1 MDYSSRPS
9 VNRKISTEPDGL
21 IIYNVTEIEKLPIQ
35 EFAREQISEFSNQ
48 AVETLHEGM
57 TVVIEGTVY
66 VVVTV
71 GATVKLV
78 RATAPLL

>member
-1 MDYSSRPS
+1 M
-9 VNRKISTEPDGL
+9 
-21 IIYNVTEIEKLPIQ
+21 
-35 EFAREQISEFSNQ
+35 
-48 AVETLHEGM
+48 LHEGM

-66 VVVTV
+66 VVVAV